1 MNNLTKIS
9 ATALVALFL
18 AACDK
23 PAQKPAEP
31 AKAETA
37 PAAQTPAEPAK
48 TEAAP
53 APAAQP
59 EKAAETTTAAPSE
72 AAKADFQKLVEW
84 NAAQEQ
90 TMAAAQAELQQKL
103 TSQDP
108 KQIQEGLSAFNKKVE
123 DTIKSLDAINVSDE
137 QIKAFKEKTKS
148 VLELSSDVLSS
159 QVKVMTTPNDASLV
173 ETIQK
178 KSEALIGASTELQK
192 LNAEL
197 QQRFMA
203 K

>member
-31 AKAETA
+31 AKAETT

-108 KQIQEGLSAFNKKVE
+108 KQIQEGLSTFSKKVE